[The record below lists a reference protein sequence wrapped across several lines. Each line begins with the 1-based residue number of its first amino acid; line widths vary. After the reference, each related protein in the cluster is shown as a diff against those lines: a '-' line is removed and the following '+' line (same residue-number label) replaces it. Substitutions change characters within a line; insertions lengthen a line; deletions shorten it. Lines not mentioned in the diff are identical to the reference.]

1 MDVRICEKKCGLK
14 EECKEFVS
22 FHKSEIKGVSI
33 QMPVAQQGVQMG
45 M

>member
-1 MDVRICEKKCGLK
+1 MDVRICEKKCGSK

-22 FHKSEIKGVSI
+22 FHKSEIKGAGI
-33 QMPVAQQGVQMG
+33 QMPAAQQGVQMG